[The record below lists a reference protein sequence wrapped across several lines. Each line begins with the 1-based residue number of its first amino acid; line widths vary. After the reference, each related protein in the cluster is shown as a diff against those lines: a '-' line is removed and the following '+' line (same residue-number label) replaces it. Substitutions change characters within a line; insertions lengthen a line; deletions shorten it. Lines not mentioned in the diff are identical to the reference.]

1 MTCLL
6 LCSALIAGFLNV
18 RAEPRYYEQNFNS
31 LHVPELDAGFHPPY
45 ELKFPEAAISS
56 GPGSGPT
63 RKTLLVAPQTLQVI
77 CSRSASGR
85 AS

>member
-45 ELKFPEAAISS
+45 ELEVS
-56 GPGSGPT
+56 GGRDQFRAWQRSHPKDPLG
-63 RKTLLVAPQTLQVI
+63 
-77 CSRSASGR
+77 SASD
-85 AS
+85 ATSYLFEEC